1 VSGGNAGLSLGK
13 PQENRKVEEMTLDEK
28 KKREM
33 LRKMYSIRAFEEM
46 AEQLYAMGKIHGTM
60 HLSIGMEASAVG
72 AIAALRPDDLI
83 LSTHRGHGHCIAKGA
98 DLNRMM
104 AEFIGKE
111 TGYCRGRGGSMHIA
125 DVEGGNLGANGV
137 VAGGVPIAVGVGLS
151 LQMQK
156 RDQIILCFFG
166 DGAANLGPFHEAL
179 NMAAIWSLPVV
190 YVCENNQY
198 AMSFHV
204 RKAFA
209 IERISDR
216 AAAYGMP
223 GVTVDGND
231 VLVVYEAVSKG
242 VERARAGQGP
252 SLIENVTYRW
262 RGHSRSD
269 ANRYR
274 TKEEIKS
281 WQEKCPIERFSK
293 HLIDEGVLTGEEIGR
308 IKSEAYAA
316 IDSAVEFSEA
326 SPDPDLKTIEEGV
339 YA

>member
-1 VSGGNAGLSLGK
+1 
-13 PQENRKVEEMTLDEK
+13 MTLNEA

-33 LRKMYSIRAFEEM
+33 LRQMYSIRAFEEM

-125 DVEGGNLGANGV
+125 DIEGGNLGANGV

-151 LQMQK
+151 LKMQK

-179 NMAAIWSLPVV
+179 NMAAIWTLPVV

-231 VLVVYEAVSKG
+231 VLAVYEAVSEG

-269 ANRYR
+269 VNRYR
-274 TKEEIKS
+274 TKEEVAS
-281 WQEKCPIERFSK
+281 WQEKCPIERFSQ
-293 HLIDEGVLTGEEIGR
+293 HLIDEGVLTGEEIDG
-308 IKSEAYAA
+308 IKEDTYAA
-316 IDSAVEFSEA
+316 IDAAVEFSEA
-326 SPDPDLKTIEEGV
+326 SPDPDLETIEEGV

>member
-1 VSGGNAGLSLGK
+1 MS
-13 PQENRKVEEMTLDEK
+13 LDEA
-28 KKREM
+28 KKREI
-33 LRKMYSIRAFEEM
+33 LCQMYSIRAFEEM

-151 LQMQK
+151 LKMQQ

-198 AMSFHV
+198 AMSYHV

-231 VLVVYEAVSKG
+231 VLAVYEAVSEG
-242 VERARAGQGP
+242 VKRAREGQGP

-269 ANRYR
+269 VNRYR
-274 TKEEIKS
+274 TKEEIES
-281 WQEKCPIERFSK
+281 WQQKGPIKRFSK
-293 HLIDEGVLTGEEIGR
+293 YMLEEGILTEEEIDR
-308 IKSEAYAA
+308 IKEEAYAA

-326 SPDPDLKTIEEGV
+326 SPDPDLETIEEGV

>member
-1 VSGGNAGLSLGK
+1 MS
-13 PQENRKVEEMTLDEK
+13 LDEA
-28 KKREM
+28 KKREI
-33 LRKMYSIRAFEEM
+33 LCQMYSIRAFEEM

-151 LQMQK
+151 LKMQQ

-198 AMSFHV
+198 AMSYHV

-231 VLVVYEAVSKG
+231 VLAVYEAVSEG
-242 VERARAGQGP
+242 VKRAREGQGP

-269 ANRYR
+269 VNRYR

-281 WQEKCPIERFSK
+281 WQEKGPIKRFSK
-293 HLIDEGVLTGEEIGR
+293 HLLEDGVLTEREIDQ
-308 IKSEAYAA
+308 IKEDAYAA
-316 IDSAVEFSEA
+316 IDAAVEFSEA
-326 SPDPDLKTIEEGV
+326 SPDPDLETIEEGV